1 MIVPRLG
8 IEGGFRVL
16 MRLVGRPEDFRDSH
30 VISLTLTGP
39 DTHTLGTLEYPVAPR
54 APAPTARPGDEI
66 NHHLR
71 ADVKIPLDAEGG
83 YDLALALDGQRDQ
96 RHTIAITIVTGQ

>member
-16 MRLVGRPEDFRDSH
+16 IRLVGQPGDFRVPH
-30 VISLTLTGP
+30 AIELTLTDP
-39 DTHTLGTLEYPVAPR
+39 KTEPLGTLEHPVAPR
-54 APAPTARPGDEI
+54 APASTARPGDEI

-71 ADVKIPLDAEGG
+71 ADVRIPLDSEGG
-83 YDLALALDGQRDQ
+83 YDLALALDGERDQ
-96 RHTIAITIVTGQ
+96 RHTIAVTVVTGP

>member
-16 MRLVGRPEDFRDSH
+16 MRLVGRPEDFRDAH

-39 DTHTLGTLEYPVAPR
+39 DTDTLRNARISGR
-54 APAPTARPGDEI
+54 AARPSSDSPTRRRDQPSSSSRCEDSA
-66 NHHLR
+66 R
-71 ADVKIPLDAEGG
+71 CGG
-83 YDLALALDGQRDQ
+83 RLDLALALDGERDQ
-96 RHTIAITIVTGQ
+96 RHTIAITAVTGQ

>member
-16 MRLVGRPEDFRDSH
+16 LRLVGRPEDFRDPH
-30 VISLTLTGP
+30 VIQLTLTDP
-39 DTHTLGTLEYPVAPR
+39 NTDILGALEHPVAPR

-71 ADVKIPLDAEGG
+71 ADVRIPLDSEGG
-83 YDLALALDGQRDQ
+83 YDLALALDGERDQ
-96 RHTIAITIVTGQ
+96 RHTIAITVVMGQ

>member
-16 MRLVGRPEDFRDSH
+16 IRLVGQPEEFRVPH
-30 VISLTLTGP
+30 AMTLTLTGP
-39 DTHTLGTLEYPVAPR
+39 NTEPLGTLEHPVAPR
-54 APAPTARPGDEI
+54 APASTARPGDEI

-71 ADVKIPLDAEGG
+71 ADVRIPLDSEGG
-83 YDLALALDGQRDQ
+83 YDLALALDGERDQ
-96 RHTIAITIVTGQ
+96 RHTIAITVVTGP